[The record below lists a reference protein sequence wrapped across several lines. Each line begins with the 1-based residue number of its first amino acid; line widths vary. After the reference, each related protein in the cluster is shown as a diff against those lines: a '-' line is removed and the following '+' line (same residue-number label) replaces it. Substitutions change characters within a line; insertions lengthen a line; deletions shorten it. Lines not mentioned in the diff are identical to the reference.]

1 MSRANASILRQE
13 RARGRG
19 RCSSS
24 RSSMPNSLERRLKTV
39 VERDGRYACHAYR
52 FVYESLDYTLKKI
65 GCKRHVSGR
74 ELLFGIRDLAIEQ
87 FGGLARMVFDRWGIK
102 STSDWGQIV
111 WNLSEAGLM
120 SRSDTDT
127 LADVEAGY
135 DFGRACRLDARPGD
149 RV

>member
-1 MSRANASILRQE
+1 
-13 RARGRG
+13 
-19 RCSSS
+19 
-24 RSSMPNSLERRLKTV
+24 MPNSLERRLKTV

-87 FGGLARMVFDRWGIK
+87 FGGLAQMVFDRWGIK

-120 SRSDTDT
+120 SRSDTDS
-127 LADVEAGY
+127 LSDFEDVY
-135 DFGRACRLDARPGD
+135 DFGRTFTLDARPGD
-149 RV
+149 WI